1 MSNLTLSIFLY
12 LSLSLLQPTTTSTEG
27 SAIQKKDEDDVG
39 NPFNIQHLMHV
50 DKNNLDQF
58 IALMNTQYSQQQQQS
73 HSTDNNSNDK
83 QQQPPKR
90 RGTMMQKMK
99 ASMRRDTAKTQA
111 KPTPVISGP
120 SDMRKTDGADLLTP
134 SGKKETFCLEVFFPS
149 FWVNN
154 GYFQDLLI
162 SYFILPSS

>member
-1 MSNLTLSIFLY
+1 MTTTP

-58 IALMNTQYSQQQQQS
+58 IALMNTQYSQQQQQQP

-134 SGKKETFCLEVFFPS
+134 SGKKKKTFCF
-149 FWVNN
+149 
-154 GYFQDLLI
+154 
-162 SYFILPSS
+162 

>member
-1 MSNLTLSIFLY
+1 MV
-12 LSLSLLQPTTTSTEG
+12 
-27 SAIQKKDEDDVG
+27 QKKADDDDVG

-58 IALMNTQYSQQQQQS
+58 IALMNTQYSQQQQQQQS
-73 HSTDNNSNDK
+73 HNTNNED
-83 QQQPPKR
+83 QQPPKR

-99 ASMRRDTAKTQA
+99 ASIRRDTAKTQA

-134 SGKKETFCLEVFFPS
+134 PGKENVSFLES
-149 FWVNN
+149 
-154 GYFQDLLI
+154 
-162 SYFILPSS
+162 